1 MEKIIY
7 NLVML
12 VVMIV
17 AALVSRYLIPILKS
31 QIGAQNYDMIYS
43 LVEDAVLMAQ
53 QVMEQEPGEDRKKFV
68 MRYAL
73 DRLEEYGLKV
83 DEELISVMVEAAVKR
98 MKLAGGE

>member
-1 MEKIIY
+1 MLHNI
-7 NLVML
+7 VML
-12 VVMIV
+12 IVMILT
-17 AALVSRYLIPILKS
+17 AWVSRYLIPILKS
-31 QIGAQNYDMIYS
+31 KIGETNYSMIYS

-53 QVMEQEPGEDRKKFV
+53 QVMDQEPGEDRKKFV

>member
-1 MEKIIY
+1 MLHNI
-7 NLVML
+7 VML
-12 VVMIV
+12 IVMILT
-17 AALVSRYLIPILKS
+17 AWVSRYLIPILKS
-31 QIGAQNYDMIYS
+31 KIGETNYSMIYS

-83 DEELISVMVEAAVKR
+83 DEELVSVMVEAAVKR

>member
-1 MEKIIY
+1 MLHNI
-7 NLVML
+7 VML
-12 VVMIV
+12 IVMILT
-17 AALVSRYLIPILKS
+17 AWVSRYLIPILRSK
-31 QIGAQNYDMIYS
+31 IGETNYSMIYS

>member
-1 MEKIIY
+1 MLHNI
-7 NLVML
+7 VML
-12 VVMIV
+12 IVMILT
-17 AALVSRYLIPILKS
+17 AWVSRYLIPILKS
-31 QIGAQNYDMIYS
+31 KIGETNYSMIYS